1 MHKYLGM
8 EPSGRKFN
16 DMELDYNHQPHN
28 PMVNDDDSDDD
39 GVDNDDED
47 NIVDYQVNAGAIL
60 TVSLLQR
67 LIQPQ
72 MSMAEKFDYIL
83 DYFTR

>member
-1 MHKYLGM
+1 MRCFLGR
-8 EPSGRKFN
+8 PCRRLFW
-16 DMELDYNHQPHN
+16 P
-28 PMVNDDDSDDD
+28 SDDD

-47 NIVDYQVNAGAIL
+47 NNVDYQVNAGAIL

>member
-1 MHKYLGM
+1 MVLSWSTFYILRDVVHKYLGM

-39 GVDNDDED
+39 GVDNDDVY
-47 NIVDYQVNAGAIL
+47 IMMKCVWVSRKMSTSKLSAGVA
-60 TVSLLQR
+60 
-67 LIQPQ
+67 
-72 MSMAEKFDYIL
+72 KL
-83 DYFTR
+83 DVR

>member
-28 PMVNDDDSDDD
+28 PMVNHDDSDDD
-39 GVDNDDED
+39 GVDNGDKY
-47 NIVDYQVNAGAIL
+47 IVMKCVCVCHA
-60 TVSLLQR
+60 
-67 LIQPQ
+67 
-72 MSMAEKFDYIL
+72 K
-83 DYFTR
+83 

>member
-28 PMVNDDDSDDD
+28 PMVNVDDSDDD
-39 GVDNDDED
+39 GVDNDDT
-47 NIVDYQVNAGAIL
+47 Y
-60 TVSLLQR
+60 T
-67 LIQPQ
+67 
-72 MSMAEKFDYIL
+72 MMK
-83 DYFTR
+83 

>member
-39 GVDNDDED
+39 GVVNDDED
-47 NIVDYQVNAGAIL
+47 NNVHYQVNAGAIL

>member
-39 GVDNDDED
+39 GVDNDDIYRYYEC
-47 NIVDYQVNAGAIL
+47 VCH
-60 TVSLLQR
+60 
-67 LIQPQ
+67 
-72 MSMAEKFDYIL
+72 EK
-83 DYFTR
+83 

>member
-1 MHKYLGM
+1 MRSSAFAR
-8 EPSGRKFN
+8 PCRGR
-16 DMELDYNHQPHN
+16 PW
-28 PMVNDDDSDDD
+28 PRDDDDD
-39 GVDNDDED
+39 GVGNDNEDND
-47 NIVDYQVNAGAIL
+47 VDYQVNAGAIL